1 MDPSAAAP
9 RPVAPVGVLL
19 ALPVVAIGLLLS
31 LPAID
36 GRWAHNPS
44 HLWIVLAAATLNGAL
59 AYATGVAAERRS
71 DARVA
76 LVSLAF
82 LACAGFLGLHALATP
97 GVLLGGRNAGFI
109 VATPV
114 GLALAGALAAASAL
128 VPESGLPPSRARWVP
143 RLRRGVL
150 VLIVLWAAASLAE
163 VPPLDVADLPGRGS
177 PAAVAFATAGLG
189 LFALALV
196 RYVALYLR
204 RPAGMVL
211 GLIIGL
217 ALLAEATLATA
228 LSPEWHMSWWGW
240 HVLILA
246 ASSIVALTA
255 HMQWHE
261 ERFGDLYLGATA
273 EGERE
278 LTVLFADLQGFTRFS
293 EEHDAAE
300 VSRMLNRYL
309 AAAVPAI
316 VRRHGGDIDR
326 IMGDAVMATF
336 NRAGDRPGHAADALR
351 AAVELQRET
360 GRIADANPGWPRFRV
375 GVNTGPAM
383 VCLLGAAGGRTHTVI
398 GDTVNVAARLEGLA
412 PPGGVALGAETA
424 RLAGDAVTEPLGRVA
439 LKGREGTVEALLLV
453 DRGAAPAGATR
464 EGG

>member
-1 MDPSAAAP
+1 M
-9 RPVAPVGVLL
+9 
-19 ALPVVAIGLLLS
+19 
-31 LPAID
+31 
-36 GRWAHNPS
+36 
-44 HLWIVLAAATLNGAL
+44 LAAATLNGAL

-82 LACAGFLGLHALATP
+82 LAAAGFLGLHALATP
-97 GVLLGGRNAGFI
+97 RVLLDGANAGFI

-114 GLALAGALAAASAL
+114 GLALAGAFAAASAL
-128 VPESGLPPSRARWVP
+128 VPESGAPPRLARQLP
-143 RLRRGVL
+143 RLRWGVL
-150 VLIVLWAAASLAE
+150 VLIVLVGGRLARRGCR
-163 VPPLDVADLPGRGS
+163 PSTRPTSPTRLAGRGGVRDRG
-177 PAAVAFATAGLG
+177 PQPLRAGARRATSTM
-189 LFALALV
+189 
-196 RYVALYLR
+196 YLR
-204 RPAGMVL
+204 RPTGMVL

-228 LSPEWHMSWWGW
+228 LSPEWHASWWGW

-246 ASSIVALTA
+246 ASAIVAITA

-261 ERFGDLYLGATA
+261 ERFGDLYLATTA
-273 EGERE
+273 EGERD

-293 EEHDAAE
+293 ESHEAAE

-326 IMGDAVMATF
+326 IMGDAIMATF
-336 NRAGDRPGHAADALR
+336 NRAGDRPDHAADALR
-351 AAVELQRET
+351 AAVALQEET
-360 GRIADANPGWPRFRV
+360 GRIADAEPGWPRFRV
-375 GVNTGPAM
+375 GVNTGPAI

-412 PPGGVALGAETA
+412 PVGGVALGAETA
-424 RLAGDAVTEPLGRVA
+424 RRAADALTEPLGQVA
-439 LKGREGTVEALLLV
+439 LKGREGTVDALLLL
-453 DRGAAPAGATR
+453 GLGPAPAAVPG
-464 EGG
+464 